1 MLWSLTHTCHT
12 LTCDKPG
19 CPACKVR
26 VQDPIEWQFPFT
38 LGYRSGKD
46 KATRWRCRTLVT
58 VKMCW
63 GHLERGGRHYSGV
76 SGWRG
81 SSVCRAAFPGW
92 SAQDSAMAV
101 DHDHEPLA
109 RAGGLESVPSVPCGC
124 CRGSQKEEDW
134 SLHPTLGARC

>member
-1 MLWSLTHTCHT
+1 MAVSIHSRLQVWEGQSHT
-12 LTCDKPG
+12 L
-19 CPACKVR
+19 AM
-26 VQDPIEWQFPFT
+26 QDPCDSEDVLGTPGEGRET
-38 LGYRSGKD
+38 L
-46 KATRWRCRTLVT
+46 
-58 VKMCW
+58 
-63 GHLERGGRHYSGV
+63 SGV

-134 SLHPTLGARC
+134 SLRPTLGARC